1 MARVTGA
8 VLIEMLLAASSG
20 ESIMVGATQW
30 TSLDDR
36 EFEVVE
42 DGGAGERRVVTLDD
56 DQVEIDTS
64 AEFEVAR

>member
-1 MARVTGA
+1 MAKVTGE

-36 EFEVVE
+36 EFEVTACG
-42 DGGAGERRVVTLDD
+42 DGGSRFVTLAD
-56 DQVEIDTS
+56 DQVEVDPS